1 MPVFQNSEKTTE
13 YPGSAR
19 RLKNGL
25 KGLFNPESL
34 GQVRKAII
42 RSKIEAPGS
51 SINLLAC
58 FGQKC
63 EITVFEGTNWSQPF
77 PKNVVFFFA
86 QDFYFENCEQKRPQ
100 KFLGQFLIKC
110 W

>member
-25 KGLFNPESL
+25 KGLFNPERL

-86 QDFYFENCEQKRPQ
+86 QDFFILKIASRNDRKNLWVN
-100 KFLGQFLIKC
+100 F
-110 W
+110 